1 MKRYQKFMDGVRA
14 SDTLHRR
21 LVELK
26 EPEKK
31 PAAWMKYG
39 TVAAALALVVGTG
52 AWGLKAGL
60 PWAGYDKRLVDL
72 APENATAGVPDIA
85 PVESIEPAPHMF
97 AGGYDVT
104 EDGVTAHYLLP
115 YIEYGGT
122 QDTQTAL
129 DWDVPPGSVKRD
141 LTGEEIAAL
150 MGGEDAVS
158 THLGWGVEYVL
169 TGWAAWYEDGSF
181 WGAYINGIMPNYGA
195 APRELEFAVTAGQLP
210 PTCIVYP
217 GSVEQ
222 NISGVMVTADKSD
235 WEEPWGSSSY
245 DVHERRV
252 SFLKGDYGF
261 RFEFSSGDPELTEEM
276 VSRLVRWVVDSGVA
290 ADRLSS
296 DGAALAHPWE
306 ADPNTGVG
314 EPNWNDSGEGRT
326 CPDCGVYIEPGMK
339 HYHTQDGGV
348 DTSYYDPNGYALN
361 AYDPNEL
368 ADRGINPG
376 EAVPESDSFLTC
388 RTCGGGVPDG
398 TGHYCKA
405 DGSGGYV
412 CALCGEAFP
421 EGKVHS
427 HEICGYPLA
436 PETYTCETCGE
447 SVPYGMAH
455 DCAMCDGYPVPY
467 VCEVCGQT
475 LPAGVEHSHS
485 CEVCGETL
493 LEGVEHSHQ
502 EEHHQD
508 HHGDHH

>member
-39 TVAAALALVVGTG
+39 TVAAALALVVGAG
-52 AWGLKAGL
+52 AWGLSGGFPFAANRDL
-60 PWAGYDKRLVDL
+60 PLTELHGED
-72 APENATAGVPDIA
+72 GVIDQPDIA
-85 PVESIEPAPHMF
+85 IVEP
-97 AGGYDVT
+97 GDVT
-104 EDGVTAHYLLP
+104 EPGEKTLGGYEVTTGSGPNAIVSYYPLP
-115 YIEYGGT
+115 YIEYGEPSGISGDFSLAPPDGGLRGAT
-122 QDTQTAL
+122 REDAL
-129 DWDVPPGSVKRD
+129 
-141 LTGEEIAAL
+141 AL
-150 MGGEDAVS
+150 VGGEDAL
-158 THLGWGVEYVL
+158 TAHLNWGGCEFDGTVGFEADGTVWMMSLWGENEDTAFSLQLSPNRMPPTCCVVIGEPRTITNVWGVEVS
-169 TGWAAWYEDGSF
+169 GVKDA
-181 WGAYINGIMPNYGA
+181 GAYGDAERGVYMDVSREVEFIANGVGCRLKAYGTQDEAVEELVSRFVRWAVVEGLNLSGISPDGAEPVDIDPNY
-195 APRELEFAVTAGQLP
+195 
-210 PTCIVYP
+210 
-217 GSVEQ
+217 S
-222 NISGVMVTADKSD
+222 
-235 WEEPWGSSSY
+235 
-245 DVHERRV
+245 
-252 SFLKGDYGF
+252 
-261 RFEFSSGDPELTEEM
+261 
-276 VSRLVRWVVDSGVA
+276 
-290 ADRLSS
+290 
-296 DGAALAHPWE
+296 
-306 ADPNTGVG
+306 VG
-314 EPNWNDSGEGRT
+314 EPNWNDSGE
-326 CPDCGVYIEPGMK
+326 
-339 HYHTQDGGV
+339 
-348 DTSYYDPNGYALN
+348 TS

-412 CALCGEAFP
+412 CALCGQAFP

-436 PETYTCETCGE
+436 PGTYTCETCGE

-455 DCAMCDGYPVPY
+455 DCAMCGGYPVPY

-493 LEGVEHSHQ
+493 FEGVEHSHQ

-508 HHGDHH
+508 HHGNHH